1 MFKKVIY
8 ASIISLAA
16 VSASVKAADLPYK
29 EGELLIRFAPK
40 TNGIQQTTN
49 ERNQILSSLDA
60 GTVKKTIR
68 LVPGLSVVKLPANL
82 TVAEALPKLQGKSEI
97 LYAEPNYKLNLF
109 STFPNDTRFDELW
122 GMHNTGQTGGTDD
135 ADIDAPEAWDII
147 HDACDIIVAVID
159 TGVDYT
165 HPDLA
170 ANIWIN
176 EAELNGE
183 SGVDDDENGYVDD
196 IRGWDFDDDDNDPMD
211 YHGHGTHCA
220 GTIGAVGDNNEGVT
234 GVCWNVKVMAL
245 NISHYMSGAWEI
257 FVSNAIEAIG
267 YAVDNG
273 AKVLSNSWGSDFDTR
288 SLFNA
293 IEVADACGV
302 LFVAA
307 VDNKGNNND
316 SNPVYPCS
324 YNCNNI
330 ISVMAT
336 DHTDE
341 RAYYS
346 NYGPTSVDIGAPGGE
361 TDYSEDEGILSTVP
375 GNGYAFYH
383 GPSMAAPH
391 VAGACALVWAAKPNF
406 TYLQVKDAIMQSAD
420 PLESLDG
427 LCVTGGRLNLYKAV
441 KYKAPFPDLIL
452 EKDDDVSD
460 GNCVGPDDYI
470 TYTISYDAN
479 GTDVNDVNIVDHLPD
494 EVYFI
499 SAPDGGSYDFLFHT
513 VTWELGDLDFDESG
527 SVTLTVK
534 VSKLAEPN
542 GTITNLCEIEDED
555 NYISAAVDTKVCCWK
570 TDIIYV
576 DADRWAGSDTG
587 MSWANAYLSLQDAL
601 KTARDCGCNEI
612 WVAEG
617 TYYTH
622 TDTDPAYYDIA
633 FELINGIPVYG
644 GFSGNE
650 TSRDSR
656 KRLSNE
662 TILEGDINGD
672 GGSDTTYIIKAV
684 DVNEGTILDGFTLR
698 NGYEAAIQID
708 GGSPVIK
715 HNKVSENFLNGI
727 ECIEQSSPDITNCQI
742 EGNTGNSD
750 KAGIYCED
758 SDANIACCIIKD
770 NGGHGIKCSNSD
782 ANITLC
788 LIGGNTYNG
797 IYGKD
802 MSDTSAIVMKNNWIY
817 KNGGSGIHLDY
828 YEEEGID
835 SVIQNNTIVDNDD
848 YGVESPSYFEV
859 LTNCIIWGN
868 YRSLKWTGH
877 NVNYSCIEGGYAGGT
892 NIISGNP
899 LFYNDPNDPNNYHL
913 DVNSPCIDAGDTNFT
928 GETGETD
935 IDGEERVLN
944 GRVDMGAD
952 EYYWSPADF
961 DEDGN
966 VNFVDYAV
974 FAAAWKSESGEGNYN
989 DDCDLEDNN
998 SIDYNDLALFCDDWL
1013 WAGGWTQDFMMMMYG
1028 GMGMQ
1033 EGGYSVS
1040 VSEPFGQTEGQSSQ
1054 TEELEG
1060 EIEAADFA
1068 AIIEFIDMVWL
1079 SGDLKE
1085 SMSEEEYLEFRKIV
1099 ESMLP

>member
-1 MFKKVIY
+1 VPEGHDFTIP
-8 ASIISLAA
+8 
-16 VSASVKAADLPYK
+16 ADTPYK
-29 EGELLIRFAPK
+29 PDELIVRFAPK
-40 TNGIQQTTN
+40 VDSKQRNTTEKIQV
-49 ERNQILSSLDA
+49 LSSLGG
-60 GTVKKTIR
+60 GTIKREYKI
-68 LVPGLSVVKLPANL
+68 VPGLSLVKLPPGL
-82 TVAEALPKLQGKSEI
+82 TVEDALKTYNATDEI
-97 LYAEPNYKLNLF
+97 LYAEPDYEIPLL
-109 STFPNDTRFDELW
+109 STFPNDSRFDELW

-196 IRGWDFDDDDNDPMD
+196 IRGWDFYDDDNDPMD
-211 YHGHGTHCA
+211 YRGHGTHCA
-220 GTIGAVGDNNEGVT
+220 GTIGAIGNNSEGVV
-234 GVCWNVKVMAL
+234 GVCWNVKLMAVH
-245 NISHYMSGAWEI
+245 ISHYATEGWVTFA
-257 FVSNAIEAIG
+257 SNAAEGIE
-267 YAVDNG
+267 YAVENG
-273 AKVLSNSWGSDFDTR
+273 AKVLSNSWGGPTHVQALKD
-288 SLFNA
+288 A
-293 IEVADACGV
+293 IDGADANGV
-302 LFVAA
+302 IFVAA
-307 VDNKGNNND
+307 VGNDYGNNND

-324 YNCNNI
+324 YDCNNI

-341 RAYYS
+341 VAYYS

-361 TDYSEDEGILSTVP
+361 TNYSEDEGILSTIP
-375 GNGYAFYH
+375 YEGYAFYQ
-383 GPSMAAPH
+383 GTSMAAPH
-391 VAGACALVWAAKPNF
+391 VAGACALVWAARPNF

-420 PLESLDG
+420 PLASLDG
-427 LCVTGGRLNLYKAV
+427 LCVSGGRLNLYNAV

-452 EKDDDVSD
+452 EKDDDVGDS
-460 GNCVGPDDYI
+460 NCVGPGDYI

-479 GTDVNDVNIVDHLPD
+479 GTDVNDVNIVDHLP
-494 EVYFI
+494 EQVYFS
-499 SAPDGGSYDFLFHT
+499 SAPDGGIYDLIFHT
-513 VTWELGDLDFDESG
+513 VTWELGDLDFDDSG

-542 GTITNLCEIEDED
+542 STITNLCEIEDED
-555 NYISAAVDTKVCCWK
+555 NYYYISAAVDTKVCCWK

-587 MSWANAYLSLQDAL
+587 MSWDNAYLNLQDAL
-601 KTARDCGCNEI
+601 KAARDCGCNEI

-622 TDTDPAYYDIA
+622 TDTDEAYYDIA
-633 FELINGIPVYG
+633 FELVNGIPVYG
-644 GFSGNE
+644 GFGGNE
-650 TSRDSR
+650 TSRGSR
-656 KRLSNE
+656 NRLTNE

-672 GGSDTTYIIKAV
+672 GDSETNYIIKAV
-684 DVNEGTILDGFTLR
+684 DVNEATILDGFTLR
-698 NGYEAAIQID
+698 KGYYAAIQID
-708 GGSPVIK
+708 GGSPIIK
-715 HNKVSENFLNGI
+715 HNKVSENFSKGI

-742 EGNTGNSD
+742 QGNIGD
-750 KAGIYCED
+750 IYKAGIYCED

-788 LIGGNTYNG
+788 LIGGNTNNG

-817 KNGGSGIHLDY
+817 KNGGSGINLY
-828 YEEEGID
+828 CGEEEID
-835 SVIQNNTIVDNDD
+835 SVIQNNTIVDNDK

-868 YRSLKWTGH
+868 DSGSLKYHDH
-877 NVNYSCIEGGYAGGT
+877 NVKYSCIEDGYAGGT
-892 NIISGNP
+892 NISANP

-913 DVNSPCIDAGDTNFT
+913 DVNSPCIDAGDLSFT
-928 GETGETD
+928 AETDETD
-935 IDGEERVLN
+935 IDGEERVVN
-944 GRVDMGAD
+944 GCVDMGAD

-966 VNFVDYAV
+966 VNFIDYAV
-974 FAAAWKSESGEGNYN
+974 FAAAWKSESGQGNYN

-1013 WAGGWTQDFMMMMYG
+1013 WVGGWTQEFMMMMYG

-1033 EGGYSVS
+1033 QGDYSES
-1040 VSEPFGQTEGQSSQ
+1040 VSEPFGQTEEQTSQ
-1054 TEELEG
+1054 AEELEG
-1060 EIEAADFA
+1060 EFEEPDLA
-1068 AIIEFIDMVWL
+1068 AIIEYIDMVWL

-1085 SMSEEEYLEFRKIV
+1085 SMTEEQYLEFRKAI
-1099 ESMLP
+1099 EEWGL